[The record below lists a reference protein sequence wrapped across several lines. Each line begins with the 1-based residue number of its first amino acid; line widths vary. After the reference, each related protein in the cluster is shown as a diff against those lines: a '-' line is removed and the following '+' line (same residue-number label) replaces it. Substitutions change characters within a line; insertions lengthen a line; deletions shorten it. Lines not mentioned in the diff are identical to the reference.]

1 MSRSAR
7 KGLLALGAA
16 ALLTCGGQA
25 LARSHETD
33 NGPSVPTPVIKS
45 LFRRTHH
52 GAQILYVTRSP
63 YFLGPTYAGV
73 VYRPK
78 GETGYRRIDLAV
90 YHERRLLGHPT
101 VGQRGLLSPA
111 AAWKLAEHGTGS
123 LDILRT
129 STYPG
134 ELEEPARTITEE
146 QKGTFEWSFDS
157 PGGEVI
163 DPGSQ
168 DGGPIDGDGHIEG
181 SGTATVA
188 SVEEPELDKTCALTI
203 TGEPSNSNYQPQS
216 KPGPKGIREQ
226 ISLGLGDSIE
236 TESTGA
242 SECPGGGPVE
252 LPETAAA
259 AFSVIVPQAPWTSPL
274 DAPVAYRFH
283 VVKKVPDVLAH
294 VTEEITFG
302 LTGTGE
308 LTMTGFE

>member
-1 MSRSAR
+1 VTAAAR
-7 KGLLALGAA
+7 KALLALGATVFLA
-16 ALLTCGGQA
+16 FGGQA

-33 NGPSVPTPVIKS
+33 NGKAVPTAVVKS

-63 YFLGPTYAGV
+63 LFLGPTYAGV

-78 GETGYRRIDLAV
+78 RESGYRRVDLAV
-90 YHERRLLGHPT
+90 YHEHRLLAHPT

-111 AAWKLAEHGTGS
+111 ARWQLAEHGTGS

-134 ELEEPARTITEE
+134 EDEEPARTITEE
-146 QKGTFEWSFDS
+146 QKGTFGWSLES

-163 DPGSQ
+163 EPSNQ
-168 DGGPIDGDGHIEG
+168 GGPLDGKGRLQG
-181 SGTATVA
+181 NGTSTVTSA
-188 SVEEPELDKTCALTI
+188 QEPDLDKTCSLVI
-203 TGEPSNSNYQPQS
+203 TGAPSNADYQPQS

-236 TESTGA
+236 TESTGG
-242 SECPGGGPVE
+242 SECSGGSPLE
-252 LPETAAA
+252 LPESAAA
-259 AFSVIVPQAPWTSPL
+259 AFSLIVPQAPWTSPL
-274 DAPVAYRFH
+274 AAPVSYHFH
-283 VVKKVPDVLAH
+283 TVKQVPDVLAH
-294 VTEEITFG
+294 VTEEITFD
-302 LTGTGE
+302 LSGTAS